1 MARPET
7 FGADRST
14 PSTSRANA
22 FLVAEVT
29 RAAVLELG
37 LIAGASVWIAVKATE
52 VSVYPA

>member
-1 MARPET
+1 
-7 FGADRST
+7 
-14 PSTSRANA
+14 
-22 FLVAEVT
+22 VAEVT